1 MLDRICFIGINLND
15 FAAGNHL
22 EDDSC
27 HTKHDIYKKNYGLN
41 DDWSI

>member
-41 DDWSI
+41 DD